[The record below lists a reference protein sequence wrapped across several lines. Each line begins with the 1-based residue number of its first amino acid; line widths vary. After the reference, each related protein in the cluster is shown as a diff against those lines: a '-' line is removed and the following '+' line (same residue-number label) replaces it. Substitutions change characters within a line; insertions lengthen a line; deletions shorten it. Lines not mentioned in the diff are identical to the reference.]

1 MMCMSTD
8 NVIVGSQVWKHG
20 TKGNGIEFANLKLLE
35 RHEPNTYKLME
46 WREGYHCQDDK
57 YEYKVGMSKYGL
69 WLSRKP
75 LGQQTQIQIQTE
87 DKPPQR
93 PPMIQQEQPTVS
105 VNTNYE
111 IAELK
116 KRVSLLEDLIN
127 KLTQSWVMNHQ

>member
-1 MMCMSTD
+1 MSQISTE
-8 NVIVGSQVWKHG
+8 IRSALWKYG
-20 TKGNGIEFANLKLLE
+20 RNGNIEFLSNWNRLE
-35 RHEPNTYKLME
+35 KEQPGVYKQIE
-46 WREGYHCQDDK
+46 QKEGYVCQDNE
-57 YEYKVGMSKYGL
+57 YEYRVGRNKYGL

-75 LGQQTQIQIQTE
+75 LNQSQQTE

-116 KRVSLLEDLIN
+116 KRVSVLEDFIT
-127 KLTQSWVMNHQ
+127 KLANSWVMNHTS